1 MKIHSSFAG
10 LILLG
15 EYKSVTFPNIPYNLE
30 RFGICELNVSLESK
44 IRTQCLQ
51 QEAQLDSETS
61 RQASYWS
68 GH

>member
-15 EYKSVTFPNIPYNLE
+15 EHGSVTFPNIPYNLE
-30 RFGICELNVSLESK
+30 RFREICELNVSLESK

-61 RQASYWS
+61 RQASY
-68 GH
+68 